1 MEMGVKFMKNFNEDD
16 GISENEL
23 KNLIMMNYTLSLE
36 REIEE
41 LKNDA
46 KKNSDKLNESQELN
60 KKILQFISGIFH
72 ELKTPLNVIF
82 SAVQV
87 MPLCTEYK
95 NEGALEKQN
104 QYLKIIKQ
112 NCYRLMRLI
121 NNLQDLSK
129 LDSGFVKLELHNRN
143 IVSFTED
150 ITISLIP
157 YAKDKGISLIF
168 DTNVEEKIMALD
180 YSKIERIILNL
191 LSNAIKFTPEKG
203 TICISVEDKDDN
215 VYISVK
221 DTGIGIPEDK
231 FKFVFDKFKQC
242 DKSPINGKQGSGI
255 GLYLVKC
262 FTEMHGG
269 EVSVKSVIGQESTFT
284 VRLPVKVIE
293 EKFNKVIHSENMDE
307 QLSIEFSDI

>member
-1 MEMGVKFMKNFNEDD
+1 MKNFNKDD
-16 GISENEL
+16 GINENEL

-46 KKNSDKLNESQELN
+46 KKNSEKLNEGQELN
-60 KKILQFISGIFH
+60 KKILQFIYGLFH

-82 SAVQV
+82 SAAQV
-87 MPLCTEYK
+87 MSLCTEYK
-95 NEGALEKQN
+95 NEETLEKQS

-143 IVSFTED
+143 IVSFVED
-150 ITISLIP
+150 ITLSLIP
-157 YAKDKGISLIF
+157 YVKGKGINLIF

-180 YSKIERIILNL
+180 YNKMERIVLNL

-203 TICISVEDKDDN
+203 TICIGVEDKDDN

-231 FKFVFDKFKQC
+231 FKFIFEKFKQC
-242 DKSPINGKQGSGI
+242 DKSPVNGKVGNGI

-262 FTEMHGG
+262 FAEMHGG
-269 EVSVKSVIGQESTFT
+269 KVSVKSTVGQGSTFT
-284 VRLPVKVIE
+284 VKLPVKVIE
-293 EKFNKVIHSENMDE
+293 EKFNKVICSENMDE
-307 QLSIEFSDI
+307 QLSIEFSDICPKISQ